1 MRPGD
6 RLFAH
11 AKGGRGSA
19 GANVQT
25 SVRSCEVEIRKFL
38 LARAHPGYTGDRVTI
53 SADQSLWLATAA
65 PTDYGRLERDVET
78 DVAVL
83 GGGITGLTTALM
95 LKRDGARVVVLEG
108 QRIGSG
114 VTGCT
119 TAKVT
124 ALQQTVYRQLRRR
137 HGSDG
142 AATYAEASMAGVEL
156 VAALAAEEGIE
167 CDLERRPAFTY
178 AAGSG
183 ERSTVESEHDAAS
196 AAGLPVSLVEEVD
209 LPYPTHGAVRLDQQ
223 IQLHPVRYVQGLA
236 RAVDG
241 DGSNVF
247 EGSAALAV
255 DSDDPCRIR
264 TDGGTVRA
272 RQVVVATHYPLLDRG
287 LFFARLEPTR
297 SYCIAA
303 RTPEPPP
310 RGMSISA
317 GETTRSVR
325 SHGEALIV
333 GGEGHVTGA
342 RKATPERYHQ
352 LEEFARRH
360 WNATEIT
367 HRWSA
372 QDPVSWDLLPVIGR
386 YHPGSSRLFVASGF
400 HKWGLSSATFGASI
414 IADLIAGRDNRWAK
428 RFSPSRIGAR
438 GLPKLIEMNARVAAD
453 LLGDRVIPALR
464 GRAAQV
470 PAGDARVIRDGLGK
484 TGVFRDDD
492 GTLHAVSL
500 RCTHLGCLLRFNGAE
515 RSWDCPCHGSRFDV
529 DGAVLEGPAT
539 KPLERK
545 EI

>member
-1 MRPGD
+1 
-6 RLFAH
+6 
-11 AKGGRGSA
+11 
-19 GANVQT
+19 
-25 SVRSCEVEIRKFL
+25 
-38 LARAHPGYTGDRVTI
+38 VTI

-65 PTDYGRLERDVET
+65 PTDYGPLEGDVET

-83 GGGITGLTTALM
+83 GGGITGLTTALL

-108 QRIGSG
+108 RRIGSG

-142 AATYAEASMAGVEL
+142 AATYAEASLAGVEL
-156 VAALAAEEGIE
+156 VAALTAEEGIA

-178 AAGSG
+178 AAEEGQ
-183 ERSTVESEHDAAS
+183 RSTVESEHDAAS
-196 AAGLPVSLVEEVD
+196 AAGLPVKLVEDVD
-209 LPYPTHGAVRLDQQ
+209 LPYATHGAVRLDDQ

-236 RAVDG
+236 RAVHG
-241 DGSNVF
+241 DGSDVF
-247 EGSAALAV
+247 EDSAAVEV
-255 DSDDPCRIR
+255 DSGDPCRIR
-264 TDGGTVRA
+264 TDRGTVRA
-272 RQVVVATHYPLLDRG
+272 QQVVVATHYPLLDRG
-287 LFFARLEPTR
+287 FFFARLEPTR

-303 RTPEPPP
+303 RIPGPPP
-310 RGMSISA
+310 QGMSISA

-325 SHGEALIV
+325 SHGEALVV

-342 RKATPERYHQ
+342 RKAKPERYRQ
-352 LEEFARRH
+352 LEEFARKH
-360 WNATEIT
+360 WSATEIT

-414 IADLIAGRDNRWAK
+414 ITDLIAGRDNRWAK
-428 RFSPSRIGAR
+428 RFNPSRIGAR
-438 GLPKLIEMNARVAAD
+438 GLPKLVEMNARVAAD
-453 LLGDRVIPALR
+453 FLGDRVTPALR
-464 GRAAQV
+464 GRAAEV
-470 PAGDARVIRDGLGK
+470 PAGDARVIRDGFGK

-492 GTLHAVSL
+492 GTLHALSL

-539 KPLERK
+539 RPLERK
-545 EI
+545 QI

>member
-1 MRPGD
+1 
-6 RLFAH
+6 
-11 AKGGRGSA
+11 
-19 GANVQT
+19 
-25 SVRSCEVEIRKFL
+25 
-38 LARAHPGYTGDRVTI
+38 VTT

-65 PTDYGRLERDVET
+65 RTDYGRLEGDVET

-83 GGGITGLTTALM
+83 GGGITGLTTALL
-95 LKRDGARVVVLEG
+95 LKRDGARVVVLERR
-108 QRIGSG
+108 QIGSG

-124 ALQQTVYRQLRRR
+124 ALQQTTYRQLLRR

-142 AATYAEASMAGVEL
+142 AATYAEASLAGVEL
-156 VAALAAEEGIE
+156 VAVLTAEEGIE

-178 AAGSG
+178 AAEEGQ
-183 ERSTVESEHDAAS
+183 RSTVESEHDAAS
-196 AAGLPVSLVEEVD
+196 AAGLPVKLVEDVD
-209 LPYPTHGAVRLDQQ
+209 LPYATHGAVRLDDQ
-223 IQLHPVRYVQGLA
+223 IQLHPVAYVQGLA
-236 RAVDG
+236 RVVDG
-241 DGSNVF
+241 DGSDVF
-247 EGSAALAV
+247 ENSAALEV
-255 DSDDPCRIR
+255 DSGAPCRIR
-264 TDGGTVRA
+264 TDGGTVTA

-303 RTPEPPP
+303 RIPGPPP
-310 RGMSISA
+310 QGMAISA
-317 GETTRSVR
+317 GEATRSVR

-333 GGEGHVTGA
+333 GGEGHITGA
-342 RKATPERYHQ
+342 RKAKPERYRQ
-352 LEEFARRH
+352 LEEFARNH
-360 WNATEIT
+360 WSATEIT

-428 RFSPSRIGAR
+428 RFNPSRIGAR
-438 GLPKLIEMNARVAAD
+438 ALPKLVEMNARVAAD
-453 LLGDRVIPALR
+453 FLGDRVIPAPR
-464 GRAAQV
+464 GRAADL
-470 PAGDARVIRDGLGK
+470 PAGDALVLQDGLGK

-545 EI
+545 QI